1 MDKRTAQLLA
11 GPLLFA
17 AVLLLLRDPFGF
29 RGAAAMATAV
39 WMAAWWICRPVSIAV
54 TSLLPIVLNAL
65 FNLIPNSVVI
75 SKYFSDIVV
84 LLLGSDLI
92 CMTWTLTGLDRRV
105 SVRALCAIGP
115 SMHQQILVWLLA
127 SAALSI
133 FLPNVVVAEI
143 FCPIA
148 VAMFHFVGE
157 QDIRASKLAVPVFL
171 AIGWG
176 SGFGGFGS
184 PIGSSANLV
193 AISYLEKMTGH
204 EFMYMD
210 WVLRFLP
217 LLACVFLLNLLFLWH
232 LKLPAKELRGSREF
246 FRQTY
251 AQFGPMKRGEK
262 IALFLFVLATLLA
275 FARPLFASVFPAMKP
290 AYCFL
295 FLGLLTFV
303 LKDERGK
310 TMLDWKYAESH
321 AMWGMYF
328 LFASGIALG
337 QMLIQ
342 TGAVGRLAQSIAAL
356 ELHGGFVTMLVFA
369 AFTTLMA
376 EISSNTAAASIAIP
390 VVTSICEAMG
400 LPPVPYVFTTIVA
413 QSCAY
418 VLPVS
423 TRAIPV
429 TFGLDTGIQ
438 IREGLKLTVL
448 NVVLTAAACCA
459 CMHWLPYFSRL

>member
-1 MDKRTAQLLA
+1 M
-11 GPLLFA
+11 
-17 AVLLLLRDPFGF
+17 
-29 RGAAAMATAV
+29 
-39 WMAAWWICRPVSIAV
+39 
-54 TSLLPIVLNAL
+54 
-65 FNLIPNSVVI
+65 
-75 SKYFSDIVV
+75 
-84 LLLGSDLI
+84 
-92 CMTWTLTGLDRRV
+92 
-105 SVRALCAIGP
+105 
-115 SMHQQILVWLLA
+115 
-127 SAALSI
+127 
-133 FLPNVVVAEI
+133 
-143 FCPIA
+143 
-148 VAMFHFVGE
+148 
-157 QDIRASKLAVPVFL
+157 
-171 AIGWG
+171 
-176 SGFGGFGS
+176 
-184 PIGSSANLV
+184 
-193 AISYLEKMTGH
+193 
-204 EFMYMD
+204 
-210 WVLRFLP
+210 P

-429 TFGLDTGIQ
+429 AFGLDTGIQ

-459 CMHWLPYFSRL
+459 CMHWLPYFPGCDRLAGKIHNSCRGKVVIMEGTTSILTEVRLMWTCGNRVCWPWAPPCCCRCLLRRRRPRFWRRSAPMLRGIARRKRWNCRGIP